1 MRHLIP
7 VYLAAA
13 CGGAAFAALGMPLPW
28 MMGPLLVSA
37 LLSLTGLLDRT
48 LPVVTR
54 PFGQAVVASQVGLSF
69 TPQAVATVLA
79 MSPLLVGLAAMTA
92 LYSLGVAVLQA
103 RLARA
108 RLSRMV
114 LATFPISPVEAAVLA
129 EQCDIP
135 PAPVIMA
142 QTLRIAAIVTVL
154 PILIYWLDGWPQGG
168 RPLPG
173 AIGGAAVPGL
183 AGLAAAAAAG
193 GLLFRRLGWANP
205 YFLGPLAL
213 SSALTAA
220 GTPLSSYP
228 PLVLATAQVV
238 LGAWLGSTF
247 RPGIFREAGRE
258 MAVSVAGTL
267 LLLALSCASAAGIAG
282 WLGLDW
288 ETAVLA
294 VAPGGV
300 TEMSLAAR
308 FLAQDV
314 ALVTAAHLVRIF
326 LFMPLARPLVRLV
339 HRRERAGP

>member
-13 CGGAAFAALGMPLPW
+13 CGGAAFAAAGMPLPW

-37 LLSLTGLLDRT
+37 ALSLTGLLDRA

-54 PFGQAVVASQVGLSF
+54 PFGQVVVASQVGLSF

-92 LYSLGVAVLQA
+92 LYSLVVAVLQA
-103 RLARA
+103 RAARA

-154 PILIYWLDGWPQGG
+154 PILIYWLDGWPQGR
-168 RPLPG
+168 RPLAG
-173 AIGGAAVPGL
+173 DPGL
-183 AGLAAAAAAG
+183 GFGLLGLVVAAAAG
-193 GLLFRRLGWANP
+193 GTLFRRFGWANP
-205 YFLGPLAL
+205 YFLGPLAA
-213 SSALTAA
+213 SSALTAV
-220 GTPLSSYP
+220 GVPLSSYP
-228 PLVLATAQVV
+228 PVIMALAQIV

-247 RPGIFREAGRE
+247 RPDIFREAGRE
-258 MAVSVAGTL
+258 IAVSVAGTL
-267 LLLALSCASAAGIAG
+267 LLLALAVLSAVLIAHG
-282 WLGLDW
+282 LGLTW
-288 ETAVLA
+288 ETLVLA
-294 VAPGGV
+294 TAPGGV

-308 FLAQDV
+308 FLAEDV
-314 ALVTAAHLVRIF
+314 SLVTAAHLVRIF

-339 HRRERAGP
+339 HRRERSQP

>member
-1 MRHLIP
+1 MLI
-7 VYLAAA
+7 V
-13 CGGAAFAALGMPLPW
+13 
-28 MMGPLLVSA
+28 
-37 LLSLTGLLDRT
+37 LDSGHVNNPT
-48 LPVVTR
+48 LYD
-54 PFGQAVVASQVGLSF
+54 S
-69 TPQAVATVLA
+69 
-79 MSPLLVGLAAMTA
+79 
-92 LYSLGVAVLQA
+92 
-103 RLARA
+103 
-108 RLSRMV
+108 
-114 LATFPISPVEAAVLA
+114 
-129 EQCDIP
+129 
-135 PAPVIMA
+135 
-142 QTLRIAAIVTVL
+142 
-154 PILIYWLDGWPQGG
+154 
-168 RPLPG
+168 
-173 AIGGAAVPGL
+173 VP
-183 AGLAAAAAAG
+183 
-193 GLLFRRLGWANP
+193 FRRLGWANP